1 MRKIL
6 CGVLILLRSVSAFA
20 ADPLPSWNEGELKKS
35 IIQFVND
42 VTKDGPKFVKPEDR
56 IATFDNDGTLW
67 SEVPTVE
74 VEFTK
79 VRLKD
84 VLARNP
90 ALKNKEPYKT
100 LLRDGKSALPHMT
113 QKQILDI
120 MAVTHSGMS
129 EPDFTKEVKEFFQS
143 ALHPKLNVPYTQTA
157 YQPMLELLSY
167 LRENDF
173 KLFICSGGDISFMRV
188 VGTDMYGIPSQNI
201 IGSFFV
207 DRAREIDGKLV
218 VMRTSAL
225 GMMNDKDGKP
235 VSIVRHIG
243 KRPIL
248 SVGNERSGGDIDH
261 LRYSRESTGPNMQIM
276 INHDDAER
284 EAAYVEKDGA
294 SLAAAKKFG
303 FKVLSMKNDWKQ
315 IFPGKQPIAK
325 EF

>member
-1 MRKIL
+1 MRFL
-6 CGVLILLRSVSAFA
+6 FYLAFFLNSSLAFA
-20 ADPLPSWNEGELKKS
+20 ADPLPSWNEGDLKKS
-35 IIQFVND
+35 IVSFVRE
-42 VTKDGPKFVKPEDR
+42 VTTEGPRFVKPEDR

-90 ALKNKEPYKT
+90 AMKNKEPYRT
-100 LLRDGKSALPHMT
+100 LLREGKSALPHMT

-129 EPDFTKEVKEFFQS
+129 EPDFTKEVQEFFKT
-143 ALHPKLNVPYTQTA
+143 ALHPKLNVPYSQTA

-188 VGTDMYGIPSQNI
+188 VATEMYGIPSQNI

-207 DRAREIDGKLV
+207 DRTREVDGKLV
-218 VMRTSAL
+218 VMRTSSL

-248 SVGNERSGGDIDH
+248 SVGNERSGGDIAH
-261 LRYSRESTGPNMQIM
+261 LRYSRESAGPNLQIM

-284 EAAYVEKDGA
+284 ESAYTEKDGA
-294 SLAAAKKFG
+294 SLTAAKKFG

-325 EF
+325 DF